1 MSATKRRIKPANA
14 KDTNKI
20 LKDKSSLHLNLT
32 PEVDAIIKRANALY
46 GKGDVKCLDKTHEKG
61 CKLCTSAPSEEALR
75 KFDFVGDDET
85 KNGEIKLKLQ
95 LLDSSEWQ
103 DDDKREAVMSAY
115 PEDAEF
121 CKVLMDKSGKDLKK
135 VQLVRL
141 CKFWKLNS
149 NIWQLKSSVKSVK
162 RKISEESDTIPQ
174 PVTKSARRS
183 SKHTFKGLSAGNAAQ
198 VDMLTMQ
205 ILKFL
210 QQKKDFSIT
219 KFQSVIAQ
227 DPANLLG
234 LNGYEDEQME
244 KVAKYAKTNMPFVCE
259 FLSSMMNTCELAKER
274 IFTMLMELRE
284 TNSQVLAQPAT
295 VGLQVIKQTTDF
307 NSVNSIMT
315 MFGYCCTAFRSALRP
330 KRPQHIEL
338 YIAEAS
344 NGCVELTEFAIAK
357 MEEIKNGSTLEVY
370 FHISLAVLNFLQGF
384 FHDLRELA
392 KMNYFIKFGH
402 ALDAEQ
408 AQVHEEYKEQIWD
421 FFW

>member
-1 MSATKRRIKPANA
+1 MSATESRVKAVNVKE
-14 KDTNKI
+14 TNEI
-20 LKDKSSLHLNLT
+20 LKDKSALHLNLT

-46 GKGDVKCLDKTHEKG
+46 GKGGVKCLDKTHEKG
-61 CKLCTSAPSEEALR
+61 CKLCTSAPAEDALH
-75 KFDFVGDDET
+75 KFNFVGDA
-85 KNGEIKLKLQ
+85 EIKSGVMKLKLQ

-103 DDDKREAVMSAY
+103 DKDKRDAAMSAY

-121 CKVLMDKSGKDLKK
+121 CKALMDKSGKGLKK
-135 VQLVRL
+135 EHLVRL

-149 NIWQLKSSVKSVK
+149 NIWQMKTSLKSVK
-162 RKISEESDTIPQ
+162 RKASRESDTSSQ
-174 PVTKSARRS
+174 PLTKSAKTS
-183 SKHTFKGLSAGNAAQ
+183 SKHTFKGLSSGNAAQ

-210 QQKKDFSIT
+210 EQKKDYSIT

-284 TNSQVLAQPAT
+284 NDSQVLAQPAT

-315 MFGYCCTAFRSALRP
+315 MFGYCCSAFRSALRP

-370 FHISLAVLNFLQGF
+370 FHISLAVLNFLQAF

-392 KMNYFIKFGH
+392 KLNYFIKFGH